1 VRKTH
6 GKNKMTEPIW
16 YKDPTILF
24 SKDTWNKF
32 VPMDGMSTAER
43 LNSTVRFSIYF
54 AILFF
59 LSTGVTT
66 YVLVIPVV
74 MGLTA
79 LFYTYFPNG
88 TTLEPFKIDATSK
101 KSRESYT
108 MPTASN
114 PFMNVLLTEIQ
125 DNPNRGDAAP
135 TNRRDVKADIYK
147 NFQKTS
153 EIHMDTSDL
162 FDQTQAMRT
171 FHTLQSAKVPNDL
184 DGFKKWLSK
193 GLDEPDYSSAAPARH
208 AKALNEGHVI
218 AKGSMRDLPNSTS
231 KPTGTSPSAPAAR
244 TSK

>member
-1 VRKTH
+1 
-6 GKNKMTEPIW
+6 MTEPIW

-32 VPMDGMSTAER
+32 VPMDGMSTSER
-43 LNSTVRFSIYF
+43 LNSTVRFAIYF
-54 AILFF
+54 ALLFF
-59 LSTGVTT
+59 VSTGVTT
-66 YVLVIPVV
+66 YVLAIPVV

-101 KSRESYT
+101 KSRELYT

-147 NFQKTS
+147 SFQKTS
-153 EIHMDTSDL
+153 EMHMDTSDL

-208 AKALNEGHVI
+208 AKSLHEGHVI